1 MTFDTPAMWK
11 GLRGLF
17 MKATKSPS
25 ARPRRQETV
34 GLAVESLEGRLLMAA
49 DAYTHGKNLYVIGT
63 NASDTALVDY
73 VGTSVRVVLN
83 GSHEYF
89 NRNGVESIRFY
100 GYAGNDYYRNNTTLS
115 SYAYGGSGNDV
126 LLGGSNVDYM
136 LGQGGSDA
144 IYGRGG
150 DDVLYGGSGN
160 DWLYGGH
167 GNDWVIGED
176 GHDVVA
182 GQGGNDTLLGGH
194 GNDRMYG
201 GAGNDRMWASYGNDA
216 MWGGKGH
223 DQLYGQA
230 GHDSMDGGAGNDY
243 LSGSYGNDL
252 MRGGSG
258 NDRMF
263 GGTGNDSLYGGAG
276 VDHLYGESG
285 DDGLFGGA
293 GGRDLLTG
301 GSGEDRFLVNST
313 VVRKKYYASVWDQ
326 WRGHRSYRHVVS
338 VEDVVTDRTSGDS
351 VTHFRNLGQ
360 TTVPL
365 RGFGSVTFA
374 AGRWSDAD
382 IEKVDVALRNL
393 HTLTG
398 NTRLLKTAFGGD
410 LVFERVGRQL
420 NAHHLGSFGGWN
432 SGNGRVAMTNSV
444 EVSTVYHEIAHNWD
458 EPNENS
464 RIAAFRQISGWRNGW
479 ASGFTAARDGS
490 SWHFHS
496 TSSFARGYGRH
507 NPFEDFATTWE
518 SYFDRRFHG
527 GHSQVQYVAA
537 KHAAL
542 NVFFAGLSV

>member
-1 MTFDTPAMWK
+1 MKFSTPAMWK

-17 MKATKSPS
+17 RKATKSSS
-25 ARPRRQETV
+25 ARPCRQQTV

-49 DAYTHGKNLYVIGT
+49 DAYTYGKNLYVIGT
-63 NASDTALVDY
+63 NATDTALVDY
-73 VGTSVRVVLN
+73 VGTNVRVILN

-89 NRNGVESIRFY
+89 NRNGVESIHFY

-126 LLGGSNVDYM
+126 LLGGANVDYM
-136 LGQGGSDA
+136 FGQGGADA

-150 DDVLYGGSGN
+150 DDVLYGGYGS
-160 DWLYGGH
+160 DRLYGGN
-167 GNDWVIGED
+167 GNDWVNGEE

-182 GQGGNDTLLGGH
+182 GGSGDDTLLGGY

-201 GAGNDRMWASYGNDA
+201 GSGNDRMWASYGNDA
-216 MWGGKGH
+216 MWGGRGH
-223 DQLYGQA
+223 DQLYGET
-230 GHDSMDGGAGNDY
+230 GDDSMNGGVGNDY

-252 MRGGSG
+252 IRGGSG

-263 GGTGNDSLYGGAG
+263 GGAGNDSLYGGAG
-276 VDHLYGESG
+276 VDHLHGESG

-293 GGRDLLTG
+293 GEADRLTG

-313 VVRKKYYASVWDQ
+313 VVRQKYYKSVWDQ
-326 WRGHRSYRHVVS
+326 WRGRRSYRHVVR
-338 VEDVVTDRTSGDS
+338 VEDVVTDGTSGDS

-365 RGFGSVTFA
+365 QGFGSITFA

-393 HTLTG
+393 HMLTG
-398 NTRLLKTAFGGD
+398 NTRLLKTASGGN
-410 LVFERVGRQL
+410 LVFERVGRQI
-420 NAHHLGSFGGWN
+420 NAHHVSIGGWN
-432 SGNGRVAMTNSV
+432 SGNGGIALAKSV
-444 EVSTVYHEIAHNWD
+444 NVSTVYHEIAHNWD
-458 EPNENS
+458 EPSENV
-464 RIAAFRQISGWRNGW
+464 RIAAFRQISGWRIGR

-490 SWHFHS
+490 SWHFRS
-496 TSSFARGYGRH
+496 TSTFARAYGMH
-507 NPFEDFATTWE
+507 NPYEDFATTWE

-527 GHSQVQYVAA
+527 GRSHVQFVAA